1 MSSVQIL
8 GLADLQANFA
18 KLAKAQSTKALRR
31 ATLAGAKVIRD
42 EARARAPKKTGK
54 LKRNIVSSSL
64 RQKESPGVATAGVRV
79 RSKGKEDSPTNAFY
93 WRFVELGT
101 QNMKAEPFMRPAF
114 DAAIAQA
121 EGAIRTE
128 IARAIDTVIGG
139 GF

>member
-8 GLADLQANFA
+8 GLADLQADFT
-18 KLAKAQSTKALRR
+18 KLAKSQSTKALRR

-42 EARARAPKKTGK
+42 EPRARPPKKTGK
-54 LKRNIVSSSL
+54 PNRNTVPASL

-79 RSKGKEDSPTNAFY
+79 RAKGKEDSPTNAFY

-114 DAAIAQA
+114 NASIAQA

-128 IARAIDTVIGG
+128 IARAIDMVIGG
-139 GF
+139 GA

>member
-8 GLADLQANFA
+8 GLADLQADFA
-18 KLAKAQSTKALRR
+18 KLAKSQSTKALRR

-54 LKRNIVSSSL
+54 LKRNIVSASL
-64 RQKESPGVATAGVRV
+64 RQKESPGIATAGVRV
-79 RSKGKEDSPTNAFY
+79 RTKGGADSLNNAFY

-101 QNMKAEPFMRPAF
+101 QHMRAQPFVRPSF
-114 DAAIAQA
+114 DTSIDRA

-139 GF
+139 RF

>member
-8 GLADLQANFA
+8 GLADLRADFE

-31 ATLAGAKVIRD
+31 ATVAGAKVIRD

-54 LKRNIVSSSL
+54 LRRNIVSAAL
-64 RQKESPGVATAGVRV
+64 RQKDAPGLATAGVRV
-79 RSKGKEDSPTNAFY
+79 RSKGKADSTTNAYY

-101 QNMKAEPFMRPAF
+101 QHMKAEPFMRPAF
-114 DAAIAQA
+114 DASIAQA

-128 IARAIDTVIGG
+128 IARAIDSVIGG
-139 GF
+139 GV